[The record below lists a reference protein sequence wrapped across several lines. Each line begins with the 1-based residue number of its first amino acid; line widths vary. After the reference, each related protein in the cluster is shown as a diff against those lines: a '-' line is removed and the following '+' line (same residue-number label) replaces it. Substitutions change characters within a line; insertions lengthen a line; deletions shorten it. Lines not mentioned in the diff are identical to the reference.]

1 MPIKGAKARKIMPCT
16 AASVVPPKTFPNT
29 ITVRLI
35 GATKSQVR
43 AMIRTETLIMI
54 AFGLTTGSLIAAPG
68 LALLNRTLTGS
79 LVPAVPLWSYLALLA
94 FYAAVGLAATVLP
107 TRWSLRANLVTATAY
122 RE

>member
-1 MPIKGAKARKIMPCT
+1 VLFCALSLVNALTMSIGERTRELALL
-16 AASVVPPKTFPNT
+16 
-29 ITVRLI
+29 RLI
-35 GATKSQVR
+35 GATQRQVR

-79 LVPAVPLWSYLALLA
+79 LVPAVPAWSYLALLA
-94 FYAAVGLAATVLP
+94 FYAAVGVAATVLP
-107 TRWSLRANLVTATAY
+107 TRWSLRANPVTATAH